1 MKTAQRSKV
10 KKFFEVQQI
19 LVVVVW
25 TSAFSIRILIEW
37 RYTYAYVFV
46 Y

>member
-25 TSAFSIRILIEW
+25 ASAFSIRILIE
-37 RYTYAYVFV
+37 
-46 Y
+46 